1 MHHAHTNHITNGET
15 HVPAVMDAGGA
26 ANRLACAQ
34 VPLVGGLRPAVC
46 AGQHSLFPSPTVEGI
61 ECGGAEGA
69 LGVASTLGRT
79 GHGVYNLFLHLVIGW
94 PAYLLWGATGE
105 SPAEITRTA
114 HPDLLCRAGPRP
126 WRPR

>member
-1 MHHAHTNHITNGET
+1 MA
-15 HVPAVMDAGGA
+15 PD
-26 ANRLACAQ
+26 RLACAQ
-34 VPLVGGLRPAVC
+34 VPLVGGLRSAVR
-46 AGQHSLFPSPTVEGI
+46 AGQHSLPPSPTVEGI

-105 SPAEITRTA
+105 SPAEITCTA